1 MKKKKSIFSL
11 IVMFGLI
18 GMTFLFTP
26 TARAATLNV
35 CAGCGYTTIQ
45 AAITAATAGDTIN
58 VAAGV
63 YAERIVIDKALT
75 LLGATANVS
84 KKNYVVP
91 GSYAYDANVESII
104 KPATD
109 ALLPV
114 IDVNKVPSGGD
125 ISGLV
130 TIKGFVITDQGA
142 LNNNAERNLISLKI
156 NTGLPDGILI
166 ENNVIGPHTGP
177 GQNGLIGR
185 GGICSQGPNNV
196 SRHGMV
202 IKDNLIFDSLGD
214 GVGIMLVGAYIYKGS
229 TQDFSGARIENN
241 TISGNT
247 RSGIEIAGGVN
258 GSIADPF
265 VIANNTVKDNGWKIA
280 YGIAN
285 YAANLKY
292 GNGINFIRGGGET
305 DTQNGPAGSPPT
317 YPFSSPSYVNITG
330 NEITHNEKNG
340 IYMGPMPQHITVTG
354 NTIQSN
360 GTGGGSYQTWDG
372 VRVDL
377 EENYYGV
384 PGARAH
390 TLPLVLDQFS
400 GNVFNYNTIAG
411 NGIYSVN
418 VIQTPSLGPVNA
430 TNNWWGRD
438 DGPAGV
444 GPGNG
449 GKVTTNVLYN
459 PWLVKPFNGYKYLM
473 ADYGS
478 AGLWIF
484 DGVSGGTRATTSNVG
499 AMAYYFDGTN
509 ERVCAADS
517 TGLWS
522 YLSTIPHTPAH
533 IGGAVPDNLM
543 AFKSVLLI
551 DYGKKYGLYK
561 YDGSSFTQLGSAD
574 PGIMCNVGPY
584 ALIDY
589 PGYGLYKFDG
599 ANFTLIGSAHPE
611 NIIKFGSGALVDY
624 GTAYGLYLYNGSGF
638 TNINAHDPG
647 LMVSIGSYALIDF
660 PGYGLYKY
668 EGGSLTIIGS
678 VHPENIVALSGTVA
692 LIDYGTAYGLYKYDG
707 SNFIKIGSADVAKM
721 VQVNSQVYL
730 DYAVYGLY
738 KYDGTTFTSISKPPS
753 VATVAEQMLDAG
765 MN

>member
-1 MKKKKSIFSL
+1 MMKGYNRWKILVLLFFSAL
-11 IVMFGLI
+11 MMVAGGNAF
-18 GMTFLFTP
+18 
-26 TARAATLNV
+26 ATTITV
-35 CAGCGYTTIQ
+35 TSPGTIQ
-45 AAITAATAGDTIN
+45 AAVDAAVDGDTVSVNPGTYVESVMVNKSIKLI
-58 VAAGV
+58 APS
-63 YAERIVIDKALT
+63 
-75 LLGATANVS
+75 GATIQCPAS
-84 KKNYVVP
+84 P
-91 GSYAYDANVESII
+91 SYAYVDPSTAKFFYTVGLFGGTYDAGAHTVSGTGTITVEMSGFTIDANSYPVVHPAEYVSI
-104 KPATD
+104 
-109 ALLPV
+109 LSRN
-114 IDVNKVPSGGD
+114 VNKAYADRVAS
-125 ISGLV
+125 IH
-130 TIKGFVITDQGA
+130 
-142 LNNNAERNLISLKI
+142 NNNLINISFATSGQTI
-156 NTGLPDGILI
+156 GIVGYGTMDI
-166 ENNVIGPHTGP
+166 TV
-177 GQNGLIGR
+177 
-185 GGICSQGPNNV
+185 
-196 SRHGMV
+196 
-202 IKDNLIFDSLGD
+202 DS
-214 GVGIMLVGAYIYKGS
+214 
-229 TQDFSGARIENN
+229 N
-241 TISGNT
+241 TITKFN
-247 RSGIEIAGGVN
+247 RCGIEIATG
-258 GSIADPF
+258 AA
-265 VIANNTVKDNGWKIA
+265 VITNNTVRGASDELTQHWASNGIETGANGLVQGNDISYCGWPGASNWAGTGLIVFDPATSVLVTKNNIHNCTDVKHHGQAVYIMGSPGSLSNVSFTNNIIENCDGGLVIDEDVNGVTIA
-280 YGIAN
+280 YN
-285 YAANLKY
+285 HF
-292 GNGINFIRGGGET
+292 NGISHGDSIDVQWVSVEPRGIKINYNYFG
-305 DTQNGPAGSPPT
+305 QNAYDGL
-317 YPFSSPSYVNITG
+317 VVW
-330 NEITHNEKNG
+330 NG
-340 IYMGPMPQHITVTG
+340 
-354 NTIQSN
+354 
-360 GTGGGSYQTWDG
+360 
-372 VRVDL
+372 
-377 EENYYGV
+377 YYGTDLKQT
-384 PGARAH
+384 H
-390 TLPLVLDQFS
+390 TID
-400 GNVFNYNTIAG
+400 
-411 NGIYSVN
+411 
-418 VIQTPSLGPVNA
+418 A
-430 TNNWWGRD
+430 TNNWWGMD
-438 DGPAGV
+438 V
-444 GPGNG
+444 GPGDIFING
-449 GKVTTNVLYN
+449 VDTLINPLDLNGFATYSDPALTLYS

-678 VHPENIVALSGTVA
+678 VHPENIVALSDTVA